1 MADLTLVEPKTQ
13 KADLYP
19 RLEVEEPGKG
29 KSTLV
34 SVKDK
39 SGATLAELIVGKRRY
54 DRLGAGNDGVYLRKP
69 DDPQAWLAR
78 GPLHPSGEVSSWLD
92 RPILDNS
99 QKPIAKVALTHA
111 DGAVLRIS

>member
-19 RLEVEEPGKG
+19 RLDVEEPGKG

-54 DRLGAGNDGVYLRKP
+54 DRLGAGNDGGDLRKP
-69 DDPQAWLAR
+69 DDPPAWLAR
-78 GPLHPSGEVSSWLD
+78 GSVQPPTDVSGWRH
-92 RPILDNS
+92 RPGLGISEN
-99 QKPIAKVALTHA
+99 AKCK
-111 DGAVLRIS
+111 R